1 MNTKT
6 LFEYE
11 WPYLLGCLPASCDLE
26 ESARRFGAISRR
38 REVGSAST
46 LLRLALAYGFC
57 DMSLRQTAAWAQA
70 AEVAN
75 ISDVALLRRLCKAAP
90 WLGYLVATKLADSTP
105 PPSLLPAGHKLRL
118 VDATTVS
125 KPGSTGTDFRL
136 HLGYDLSRQT
146 FDHFELTDRHGGE
159 SLTRFA
165 FATGEIVIADR
176 GYSHRRGLYAV
187 IKAGA
192 DFILRHNWQNMPLT
206 GPAGEPFDLLAEL
219 MDLPDAEARAFAVQ
233 VAASRRDGLPAYPAQ
248 LVAVRKSEAAAA
260 QTRQQMLSQR
270 SRRQQG
276 LDPRALQMASYLCVL
291 TSMSAAELEATTALE
306 LYRFRWQIELAFKR
320 LKSLLQLGKLPAK
333 DEQLARATIF
343 AKLLAALILNDYTDD
358 FLSFFP
364 WGYCLPKT
372 SCVALADR
380 TRADR

>member
-6 LFEYE
+6 LLEYE

-26 ESARRFGAISRR
+26 ESARRFGAIRRR
-38 REVGSAST
+38 REIGSAST

-57 DMSLRQTAAWAQA
+57 DLSLRHTAAWAQA

-75 ISDVALLRRLCKAAP
+75 ISDVALLHRLCNAAP
-90 WLGYLVATKLADSTP
+90 WLGHLVAVKLAESAQP
-105 PPSLLPAGHKLRL
+105 PNNPNKRKLRL
-118 VDATTVS
+118 VDATTINR
-125 KPGSTGTDFRL
+125 PGTAGTDFRL
-136 HLGYDLSRQT
+136 HLGYDLSQQAI
-146 FDHFELTDRHGGE
+146 DHFELTDRHGGE

-165 FATGEIVIADR
+165 FAAREIVIADR

-192 DFILRHNWQNMPLT
+192 DFLLRHNWQNMPLT
-206 GPAGEPFDLLAEL
+206 GPAGEPFDLLAAL
-219 MDLPDAEARAFAVQ
+219 MDLPEAEPRAFAVQ

-260 QTRQQMLSQR
+260 QTRREMLSQR

-276 LDPRALQMASYLCVL
+276 LDPRALEMANYVCVL
-291 TSMSAAELEATTALE
+291 TSMPAQELDAATALE

-320 LKSLLQLGKLPAK
+320 LKSLLQLGKLSAK
-333 DEQLARATIF
+333 NERLARATIF
-343 AKLLAALILNDYTDD
+343 AKLLAALILNDYTDY

-364 WGYCLPKT
+364 WGYCLAQA
-372 SCVALADR
+372 SAIALADR